1 MSSIPGFLFPL
12 IYLGF
17 VAVERLFPAR
27 PQPRVG
33 WWVPKGVL
41 FFALG
46 GALSGA
52 VAPHVG
58 VWAAA
63 HRLVDLRALG
73 FAGGTLVGLVALDF
87 VMYWWHRAR
96 HSFGPLWRL
105 HQLHHSSERLD
116 AVGAFYFHPLE
127 TVIAVSL
134 SALVGGLLG
143 LDPRAIAALGVS
155 TLVIALIQHAN
166 LRTPRW
172 LGYVIQRPEQH
183 ALHHERG
190 VHARNYGGFA
200 LWDRLFGTYANPATF
215 TGAVG
220 FWDGASRRLGR
231 LLIGADVS
239 APPAGAQVGA
249 QPRGR

>member
-12 IYLGF
+12 IYVGF

-33 WWVPKGVL
+33 WWLPKGVL
-41 FFALG
+41 FFLLGGVLG
-46 GALSGA
+46 GALS
-52 VAPHVG
+52 PHVG
-58 VWAAA
+58 AWASA
-63 HRLVDLRALG
+63 HRLFDLRALG
-73 FAGGTLVGLVALDF
+73 AVAGTLVGLVVLDL

-96 HSFGPLWRL
+96 HTWTPLWRL

-116 AVGAFYFHPLE
+116 AVGAFYFHPVE
-127 TVIAVSL
+127 TVIAVNL
-134 SALVGGLLG
+134 ATLVGGLMG
-143 LDPRAIAALGVS
+143 LEGHAVLALGVA
-155 TLVIALIQHAN
+155 TFLLALFQHAN

-190 VHARNYGGFA
+190 VHARNYGALA

-220 FWDGASRRLGR
+220 FWDGASRRLGP
-231 LLIGADVS
+231 LLIGADVT
-239 APPAGAQVGA
+239 AQPVGA
-249 QPRGR
+249 QPVGR